1 VADAADAKLLVTN
14 RRVSV
19 ATEDR
24 IALDVRYER
33 LRRIQ
38 FDIERR
44 RPAVL
49 VIVPE
54 LPTDQPQVMSVP
66 PERYR
71 DVADALAIIGEHL
84 HDVG

>member
-1 VADAADAKLLVTN
+1 VADG
-14 RRVSV
+14 
-19 ATEDR
+19 DR
-24 IALDVRYER
+24 IALDVSYER

-54 LPTDQPQVMSVP
+54 HPTDQPQVMSVP
-66 PERYR
+66 PDQYR

-84 HDVG
+84 HDIG